1 MYTCHIYMT
10 NIAIVATTTA
20 STRDVEPFV
29 THEFSQ
35 IAYIYMIV
43 VSCICIYH
51 RLISAAQR
59 YRDTETPGYNTILAN
74 GLCVEPYVELHAELD
89 AAIFKIA
96 TTSTRDVG
104 LYV

>member
-10 NIAIVATTTA
+10 NIAIVATMTA

-74 GLCVEPYVELHAELD
+74 GLCVVELHAELD

-96 TTSTRDVG
+96 TTSTRDVWF
-104 LYV
+104 YV

>member
-1 MYTCHIYMT
+1 M
-10 NIAIVATTTA
+10 
-20 STRDVEPFV
+20 
-29 THEFSQ
+29 
-35 IAYIYMIV
+35 
-43 VSCICIYH
+43 
-51 RLISAAQR
+51 SAAQR

-104 LYV
+104 FYV

>member
-1 MYTCHIYMT
+1 MSSLSSLTSLDKSRMYT
-10 NIAIVATTTA
+10 
-20 STRDVEPFV
+20 
-29 THEFSQ
+29 
-35 IAYIYMIV
+35 MIG
-43 VSCICIYH
+43 VSCICIYR

-104 LYV
+104 FYV